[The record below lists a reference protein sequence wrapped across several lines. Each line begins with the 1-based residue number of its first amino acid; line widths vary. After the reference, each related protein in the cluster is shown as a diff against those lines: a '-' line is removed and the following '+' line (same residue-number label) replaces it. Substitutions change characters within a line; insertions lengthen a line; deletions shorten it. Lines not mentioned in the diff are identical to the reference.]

1 MDLNF
6 KQLEQDITKNRE
18 DITKKLVGFARAD
31 ALLFWSPEDDL
42 RKEQEQKWM
51 PVIHWADNLINARF
65 KVTTSLEVEN
75 AGVETASELKNFMD
89 KLSAKEL
96 TAFYLAALNTRSV
109 LLATALVKGHINAD
123 EAFELSELEELYQ
136 ARKWGKEEVAEARR
150 KSIKDT
156 LNSIEKYLAK

>member
-6 KQLEQDITKNRE
+6 NQLEQDIKNNRTE
-18 DITKKLVGFARAD
+18 IIDKLVGFAQAD
-31 ALLFWSPEDDL
+31 VLLFWSPDENL
-42 RKEQEQKWM
+42 RKEQEQKWL

-65 KVTTSLEVEN
+65 KATTSLVVEN
-75 AGVETASELKNFMD
+75 AGKETALEFKKFLNS
-89 KLSAKEL
+89 LSLKEL
-96 TAFYLAALNTRSV
+96 TAFYLAALNTRSI
-109 LLATALVKGHINAD
+109 LLATALVKGHINAGQ
-123 EAFELSELEELYQ
+123 AFELSELEESYQ